1 MASELSDR
9 DLIERVKARDDTALS
24 LMYDRYAG
32 VAFALAYRTL
42 GDRGQAEDVV
52 QDAFLSLWRRAE
64 TFDSERGHLKS
75 WLMTIVRNAS
85 IDRRRG
91 RFRHEANE
99 QNIDDHAYRLK
110 TDDVWSDVERNLTGE
125 HVRSALDDLPDAQR
139 EVIQLAYF
147 GGLSQ
152 SEIAERTGLPLGTI
166 KSRARLGLRKLHDVL
181 QPVYELN
188 ERDLDTDS

>member
-9 DLIERVKARDDTALS
+9 DLIERVKARDDAALG
-24 LMYDRYAG
+24 LIYDRYAG

-64 TFDSERGHLKS
+64 TFDSERGHVKS

-125 HVRSALDDLPDAQR
+125 HVRSALEDLPDAQR

-147 GGLSQ
+147 SGLTQ
-152 SEIAERTGLPLGTI
+152 SEIAARTGLPLGTI

-181 QPVYELN
+181 QPVYEST
-188 ERDLDTDS
+188 EHQLDTDN